1 MREKLAP
8 LASFHF
14 FFFFFLLCGAV
25 VVIDGASL
33 LLPGCRL
40 VWRRLVAAEEEIS

>member
-14 FFFFFLLCGAV
+14 FFLLCGAF

-40 VWRRLVAAEEEIS
+40 VWRQLVAAEEEIS